1 MDVSVRTEFRVA
13 DDCDEKHS
21 SHDLSSFLPLLGRLF
36 LLFFLRLRMEK
47 AIEVLIILILFLFFL
62 LLLDFCFLLS
72 AAEFF
77 IAVVNANSDTEG
89 ELGLGLVFCVG
100 PQVAR
105 TRDFDGFSD
114 TLVTR
119 LCADYICRD

>member
-21 SHDLSSFLPLLGRLF
+21 SHDLSSFLLRRLF

-47 AIEVLIILILFLFFL
+47 AIEVLIILLLFLFFL

-77 IAVVNANSDTEG
+77 IAVVNANSNTEG
-89 ELGLGLVFCVG
+89 ELGFGLVFCVG
-100 PQVAR
+100 PQVVG